1 MPRFYLTAVAAA
13 VMAAT
18 VNAAEFPAIP
28 TDQTDYNEIIYRD
41 DANDPT
47 SYEQSSWNGIGLVA
61 SGEPMS
67 SGSKAPAF
75 LSTAKGDIV
84 TNNGSIWVLADRI
97 PDNKLGQYASGILA
111 SGGKKG
117 VNAEGAVIYVHSDN
131 NGKEDNYEAAKGMAA
146 DASSGTK
153 TSITN
158 SGTIYV
164 EGGTG
169 MLATSNPKQASALSS
184 EKGSVITNE
193 GTIHVINSGF
203 GMSLG
208 GNDASGVEMTNKGT
222 IIASGKNAYGITASD
237 AKDGTVTNEGTIIA
251 TDGAIAISSGRWNKD
266 VEFSL
271 TLKGNS
277 HVEGVIELGKASHL
291 IVQDLARAET
301 IVLSSGTPEK
311 VNALDGAPCN
321 GCNVGSIHVNNSNL
335 TIRSSDESQTLK
347 IGLITTNNNSST
359 TFEFDSVGSKKKPL
373 LDVDTVDEGA
383 TVKFNYTG
391 TVTDKL
397 ASGSVKAEE
406 LFDGISLGKDDATPK
421 RITTSDGLWGGAS
434 VHEKKGDE
442 ITSTY
447 SGPSS
452 LIISTTDLALM
463 NGLVWRSQ
471 LTNLSDRM
479 GTLRTMPQA
488 AGAWARY
495 NNGRL
500 DGRGLEYDY
509 STIEVGFDAPVSSNF
524 LVGVS
529 FDYTIG
535 DTDLNA
541 GSADNDVYTLGLYG
555 TYYGDNG
562 GFVDLMAKIGRID
575 NEYNVANSAGSEKG
589 DYMMTGAIVGVEAG
603 HRFDLA
609 HNMFVEPQVQLSY
622 SWLRA
627 TDYATNIRSVDF
639 ETIESLVARVGVMGG
654 MKFAENRGAA
664 YLKASYNHD
673 FLGNVDAAMYA
684 VGDSINSAKI
694 SDELDDNWAEVSL
707 GVSYSVTDTLNT
719 FLDVGTGFGG
729 DIDQKWRINFG
740 ARYAF

>member
-18 VNAAEFPAIP
+18 VNAAEFPAFPVIEGE
-28 TDQTDYNEIIYRD
+28 NIVYRSD
-41 DANDPT
+41 VSNGPV
-47 SYEQSSWNGIGLVA
+47 SSGKESWEGNGMVA
-61 SGEPMS
+61 SGKTIT
-67 SGSKAPAF
+67 GGNAPAF
-75 LSTAKGDIV
+75 LSTRDHDKV
-84 TNNGSIWVLADRI
+84 TNNGNIWVLGDRI
-97 PDNKLGQYASGILA
+97 EETDLGQYAAGIVA
-111 SGGKKG
+111 SGGKTG
-117 VNAEGAVIYVHSDN
+117 INAKDGIIYVHSNN
-131 NGKEDNYEAAKGMAA
+131 NGIETNYEAAKGMAA
-146 DASSGTK
+146 DASTGTK

-208 GNDASGVEMTNKGT
+208 GNNASGVEMTNKGT

-237 AKDGTVTNEGTIIA
+237 ATDGKVTNEGTIIA
-251 TDGAIAISSGRWNKD
+251 TDDAIAISSGRWNKD
-266 VEFSL
+266 VDFSL
-271 TLKGNS
+271 ILKGNS
-277 HVEGVIELGKASHL
+277 HVEGVIELGKGSEL
-291 IVQDLARAET
+291 TVENLARAET

-311 VNALDGAPCN
+311 VKALDDAPCE
-321 GCNVGSIHVNNSNL
+321 GCNVGSVTVKNSNL

-347 IGLITTNNNSST
+347 IGLITTEGDSST
-359 TFEFDSVGSKKKPL
+359 TFEFGSVGSKEKLL
-373 LDVDTVDEGA
+373 LDVDKVGDKA
-383 TVKFNYTG
+383 AVKFNYTG
-391 TVTDKL
+391 TVSDKL

-406 LFDGISLGKDDATPK
+406 LFNGISLDNNATPE

-434 VHEKKGDE
+434 FHEKKGDE

-447 SGPSS
+447 FGPSS
-452 LIISTTDLALM
+452 LITSTTDLALM

-609 HNMFVEPQVQLSY
+609 YNMFVEPQVQLSY

-673 FLGNVDAAMYA
+673 FLGNVDATMHA
-684 VGDSINSAKI
+684 VNGSNNSAKI

>member
-18 VNAAEFPAIP
+18 VNAAEFPAFPVIEGK
-28 TDQTDYNEIIYRD
+28 DIVYRSD
-41 DANDPT
+41 VSNGPV
-47 SYEQSSWNGIGLVA
+47 SSGKESWEGNGMVA
-61 SGEPMS
+61 SGKTIT
-67 SGSKAPAF
+67 GGNAPAF
-75 LSTAKGDIV
+75 LSTRDYDKV
-84 TNNGSIWVLADRI
+84 TNNGNIWVLADRI
-97 PDNKLGQYASGILA
+97 EDTDLDQYAAGIVA
-111 SGGKKG
+111 SGGKTG
-117 VNAEGAVIYVHSDN
+117 INAKDGIIYVHSNN
-131 NGKEDNYEAAKGMAA
+131 NGIETNYEAAKGMAA

-169 MLATSNPKQASALSS
+169 MLATSNPKTASAPSS

-208 GNDASGVEMTNKGT
+208 GNNASGVEMTNKGT

-237 AKDGTVTNEGTIIA
+237 ATDGTVTNEGTIIA
-251 TDGAIAISSGRWNKD
+251 TDGAIAISSGRWDKD
-266 VEFSL
+266 VKFSL

-277 HVEGVIELGKASHL
+277 HVEGVIELGKASKL
-291 IVQDLARAET
+291 TVENLARAET
-301 IVLSSGTPEK
+301 IVLSSDTPEK
-311 VNALDGAPCN
+311 VNALNDATCE
-321 GCNVGSIHVNNSNL
+321 GCNVGSVIVKNSNL

-347 IGLITTNNNSST
+347 IGLITTEGVSST
-359 TFEFDSVGSKKKPL
+359 TFEFDSVGSKEKPL
-373 LDVDTVDEGA
+373 LDVDTVGEKA
-383 TVKFNYTG
+383 AVKFNYTG
-391 TVTDKL
+391 TVSDKL
-397 ASGSVKAEE
+397 ASGSVKAEA
-406 LFDGISLGKDDATPK
+406 LFDGISLGDNATPE

-452 LIISTTDLALM
+452 LITSTTDLALM

-541 GSADNDVYTLGLYG
+541 GSADNDVYTVGLYG

-575 NEYNVANSAGSEKG
+575 NEYTVSNTAGLEKG
-589 DYMMTGAIVGVEAG
+589 DYMMTGAIVGIEAG

-684 VGDSINSAKI
+684 VNGSGNSAKI
-694 SDELDDNWAEVSL
+694 SDELDDNWVEVSL

>member
-97 PDNKLGQYASGILA
+97 PGNKLGQYASGILA

-131 NGKEDNYEAAKGMAA
+131 NGKEDNYEAAKGMVA
-146 DASSGTK
+146 DASTGDATTIVNK
-153 TSITN
+153 
-158 SGTIYV
+158 GTIYV

-169 MLATSNPKQASALSS
+169 MLATSNAKDRKS
-184 EKGSVITNE
+184 EITNE

-208 GNDASGVEMTNKGT
+208 GKDASGVEMTNKGT

-251 TDGAIAISSGRWNKD
+251 TDGAIAISSGRWDKD

-301 IVLSSGTPEK
+301 IVLSSGTSEK
-311 VNALDGAPCN
+311 VNALDGAQCE
-321 GCNVGSIHVNNSNL
+321 GCNVGSVHVNNSNL

-347 IGLITTNNNSST
+347 IGLIETQNNGST
-359 TFEFDSVGSKKKPL
+359 TFEFDSVGSKEKPL
-373 LDVDTVDEGA
+373 LDVDKGGKDA
-383 TVKFNYTG
+383 AVKFNYTG

-406 LFDGISLGKDDATPK
+406 LFNGISLDNNATPE
-421 RITTSDGLWGGAS
+421 RITTSDGLWASAS
-434 VHEKKGDE
+434 VHEKKDDE

-452 LIISTTDLALM
+452 LITSTTDLALM

-509 STIEVGFDAPVSSNF
+509 NTIEVGFDAPVSNNF

-541 GSADNDVYTLGLYG
+541 GSADNDIYTLGLYG

-673 FLGNVDAAMYA
+673 FLGNVDATMHA
-684 VGDSINSAKI
+684 VNGSNNSAKI

>member
-13 VMAAT
+13 VLAAT
-18 VNAAEFPAIP
+18 VNAAEFPAFPVIEGK
-28 TDQTDYNEIIYRD
+28 DIVYRSD
-41 DANDPT
+41 VSNGPV
-47 SYEQSSWNGIGLVA
+47 SSGKESWEGNGMVA
-61 SGEPMS
+61 SGKTIT
-67 SGSKAPAF
+67 GGNAPAF
-75 LSTAKGDIV
+75 LSTRDHDKV
-84 TNNGSIWVLADRI
+84 TNNGNIWVLADRI
-97 PDNKLGQYASGILA
+97 EDTDLGQYAAGIVA
-111 SGGKKG
+111 SGGKTG
-117 VNAEGAVIYVHSDN
+117 INAKDGIIYVHSNN
-131 NGKEDNYEAAKGMAA
+131 NGIETNYEAAKGMAA

-208 GNDASGVEMTNKGT
+208 GNNASGVEMTNKGT

-237 AKDGTVTNEGTIIA
+237 ATDGTVTNEGTIIA

-266 VEFSL
+266 VDFRL
-271 TLKGNS
+271 ILKGNS
-277 HVEGVIELGKASHL
+277 HVEGVIELGKGSEL
-291 IVQDLARAET
+291 TVENLARAET

-311 VNALDGAPCN
+311 VNALDDAPCE
-321 GCNVGSIHVNNSNL
+321 GCNVGSVTVKNSNL

-406 LFDGISLGKDDATPK
+406 LFDGISLGKDDATPE

-434 VHEKKGDE
+434 VHEKKGNE

-452 LIISTTDLALM
+452 LITSTTDLALM

-609 HNMFVEPQVQLSY
+609 HNMFVEPQIQLSY

-673 FLGNVDAAMYA
+673 FLGNVDATMHA
-684 VGDSINSAKI
+684 VNGSNNSAKI

>member
-131 NGKEDNYEAAKGMAA
+131 NGEETNYEAAKGMVA
-146 DASSGTK
+146 DASTGDATTIINK
-153 TSITN
+153 
-158 SGTIYV
+158 GTIYV

-169 MLATSNPKQASALSS
+169 MLATSNAKDRKS
-184 EKGSVITNE
+184 EITNE

-208 GNDASGVEMTNKGT
+208 GNNASGVEMTNKGT

-237 AKDGTVTNEGTIIA
+237 ATDGKVTNEGTIIA

-266 VEFSL
+266 VDFSL
-271 TLKGNS
+271 ILKGNS
-277 HVEGVIELGKASHL
+277 HVEGVIELGKGSEL
-291 IVQDLARAET
+291 TVENLARAET

-311 VNALDGAPCN
+311 VNALDGDPCED
-321 GCNVGSIHVNNSNL
+321 CNVGSVHVNNSNL

-347 IGLITTNNNSST
+347 IGLIETVGNGSL
-359 TFEFDSVGSKKKPL
+359 TFEFDSVGSKEKPL
-373 LDVDTVDEGA
+373 LDVDTGGQDDA
-383 TVKFNYTG
+383 VKFNYTG
-391 TVTDKL
+391 TVSDKL

-406 LFDGISLGKDDATPK
+406 LFNGISLDNNTTPE

-452 LIISTTDLALM
+452 LITSTTDLALM

-509 STIEVGFDAPVSSNF
+509 STIEVGFDAPVSNNF

-562 GFVDLMAKIGRID
+562 GFVDLMAKIGRIN

-673 FLGNVDAAMYA
+673 FLGNVDATMHA
-684 VGDSINSAKI
+684 VNGSNNSAKI

>member
-18 VNAAEFPAIP
+18 VNAAEFPAFPVIEGK
-28 TDQTDYNEIIYRD
+28 DIVYRSD
-41 DANDPT
+41 VSNGPV
-47 SYEQSSWNGIGLVA
+47 SSGKESWEGNGMVA
-61 SGEPMS
+61 SGKTIT
-67 SGSKAPAF
+67 GGNAPAF
-75 LSTAKGDIV
+75 LSTRDYDKV
-84 TNNGSIWVLADRI
+84 TNNGNIWVLADRI
-97 PDNKLGQYASGILA
+97 EDTDLGQYAAGIVA
-111 SGGKKG
+111 SGGKTG
-117 VNAEGAVIYVHSDN
+117 INAKDGIIYVHSNN
-131 NGKEDNYEAAKGMAA
+131 NGIETNYEAAKGMAA
-146 DASSGTK
+146 DASTGTK

-169 MLATSNPKQASALSS
+169 MLATSNPKTASAPSS
-184 EKGSVITNE
+184 EKVSVITNE

-208 GNDASGVEMTNKGT
+208 GNNASGVEMTNKGT

-237 AKDGTVTNEGTIIA
+237 ATDGTVTNEGTIIA

-266 VEFSL
+266 IDFSL
-271 TLKGNS
+271 ILKGNS
-277 HVEGVIELGKASHL
+277 HVEGVIELGKGSEL
-291 IVQDLARAET
+291 TVEDLARAET

-311 VNALDGAPCN
+311 VNALNDATCE
-321 GCNVGSIHVNNSNL
+321 GCNVGSVTVDNSNL

-347 IGLITTNNNSST
+347 IGLIETQNNGST
-359 TFEFDSVGSKKKPL
+359 TFEFDSVGSKDKLL
-373 LDVDTVDEGA
+373 LDVDKVGEDA
-383 TVKFNYTG
+383 AVKFNYTG

-397 ASGSVKAEE
+397 ANGSVKAEE
-406 LFDGISLGKDDATPK
+406 LFNGISLGDNGETPK
-421 RITTSDGLWGGAS
+421 LITTSDGLWASAS

-452 LIISTTDLALM
+452 LITSTTDLALM

-541 GSADNDVYTLGLYG
+541 GSADNDVYTVGLYG

-575 NEYNVANSAGSEKG
+575 NEYTVSNTAGLEKG
-589 DYMMTGAIVGVEAG
+589 DYMMTGAIVGIEAG

-684 VGDSINSAKI
+684 VNGSGNSAKI

-707 GVSYSVTDTLNT
+707 GVSYSVTETLNT

>member
-18 VNAAEFPAIP
+18 VNAAEFPAFPVIEGK
-28 TDQTDYNEIIYRD
+28 DIVYRSD
-41 DANDPT
+41 VSNGPV
-47 SYEQSSWNGIGLVA
+47 SSGKESWEGNGMVA
-61 SGEPMS
+61 SGKTIT
-67 SGSKAPAF
+67 GGNAPAF
-75 LSTAKGDIV
+75 LSTRDYDKV
-84 TNNGSIWVLADRI
+84 TNNGNIWVLADRI
-97 PDNKLGQYASGILA
+97 EDTDLGQYAAGIVA
-111 SGGKKG
+111 SGGKTG
-117 VNAEGAVIYVHSDN
+117 INAKNGIIYVHSNN
-131 NGKEDNYEAAKGMAA
+131 NGIETNYEAAKGMAA
-146 DASSGTK
+146 DASTGTK

-169 MLATSNPKQASALSS
+169 MLATSNPKTASAPSS

-208 GNDASGVEMTNKGT
+208 GNNASGVEMTNEGT
-222 IIASGKNAYGITASD
+222 IIASGENAYGITASD
-237 AKDGTVTNEGTIIA
+237 ATNGTVTNEGTIIA

-266 VEFSL
+266 VDFRL
-271 TLKGNS
+271 ILKGNS

-301 IVLSSGTPEK
+301 IVLSSVTPEK
-311 VNALDGAPCN
+311 ANALNDATCE
-321 GCNVGSIHVNNSNL
+321 GCNVGRVTVKNSNL

-347 IGLITTNNNSST
+347 IGLIETKENGST
-359 TFEFDSVGSKKKPL
+359 TFEFDSVGSKEKPL
-373 LDVDTVDEGA
+373 LDVDTVGEKA
-383 TVKFNYTG
+383 AVKFNYTG
-391 TVTDKL
+391 TVSDKL
-397 ASGSVKAEE
+397 ASGSVKAEA
-406 LFDGISLGKDDATPK
+406 LFDGISLGDNGETPK
-421 RITTSDGLWGGAS
+421 LITTSDGLWASAS

-452 LIISTTDLALM
+452 LITSTTDLALM

-541 GSADNDVYTLGLYG
+541 GSADNDVYTVGLYG
-555 TYYGDNG
+555 TYYGYNG

-575 NEYNVANSAGSEKG
+575 NEYTVSNTAGLEKG
-589 DYMMTGAIVGVEAG
+589 DYMMTGAIVGIEAG

-639 ETIESLVARVGVMGG
+639 ETIESLIARVGVMGG

-684 VGDSINSAKI
+684 VNGSGNSAKI
-694 SDELDDNWAEVSL
+694 SDELDDNWVEVSL

>member
-47 SYEQSSWNGIGLVA
+47 SYEQSFWNGIGLVA

-75 LSTAKGDIV
+75 LSTTKGDIV

-97 PDNKLGQYASGILA
+97 PGNKLGQYASGILA

-131 NGKEDNYEAAKGMAA
+131 NDEEDNYEAAKGMVA
-146 DASSGTK
+146 DASTGDATTIVNK
-153 TSITN
+153 
-158 SGTIYV
+158 GTIYV
-164 EGGTG
+164 KGGTG
-169 MLATSNPKQASALSS
+169 MLATSNAKDRKS
-184 EKGSVITNE
+184 EITNE

-237 AKDGTVTNEGTIIA
+237 ATDGTVTNEGTIIA
-251 TDGAIAISSGRWNKD
+251 TDGAIAISSGRWDKD

-321 GCNVGSIHVNNSNL
+321 DCNVGSIHVNNSNL

-347 IGLITTNNNSST
+347 IGLITTEGDSST
-359 TFEFDSVGSKKKPL
+359 TFEFDSVGSKEKPL
-373 LDVDTVDEGA
+373 LDVDKGGQDDA
-383 TVKFNYTG
+383 VKFNYTG

-406 LFDGISLGKDDATPK
+406 LFNGISLDNNATPE
-421 RITTSDGLWGGAS
+421 RITTSDGLWASAS

-452 LIISTTDLALM
+452 LITSTTDLALM

-509 STIEVGFDAPVSSNF
+509 STIEVGFDAPVSNNF

-673 FLGNVDAAMYA
+673 FLGNVDATMHA
-684 VGDSINSAKI
+684 VNGSNNSAKI

>member
-18 VNAAEFPAIP
+18 VNAAEFPAFPVIEGK
-28 TDQTDYNEIIYRD
+28 DIVYRSD
-41 DANDPT
+41 VSNGPV
-47 SYEQSSWNGIGLVA
+47 SSGKESWEGNGMVA
-61 SGEPMS
+61 SGKTIT
-67 SGSKAPAF
+67 GGNAPAF
-75 LSTAKGDIV
+75 LSTRDYDKV
-84 TNNGSIWVLADRI
+84 TNNGNIWVLADRI
-97 PDNKLGQYASGILA
+97 EDTDLGQYAAGIVA
-111 SGGKKG
+111 SGGKTG
-117 VNAEGAVIYVHSDN
+117 INAKDGIIYVHSNN
-131 NGKEDNYEAAKGMAA
+131 NGIETNYEAAKGMAA

-169 MLATSNPKQASALSS
+169 MLATSNPKQASAPSS
-184 EKGSVITNE
+184 EKGSVLTNE

-208 GNDASGVEMTNKGT
+208 GNNASGVKMTNKGT

-237 AKDGTVTNEGTIIA
+237 ATDGTVTNEGTIIA

-266 VEFSL
+266 IDFSL
-271 TLKGNS
+271 ILKGNS
-277 HVEGVIELGKASHL
+277 HVEGVIELGKGSEL
-291 IVQDLARAET
+291 TVEDLARAET

-311 VNALDGAPCN
+311 VNALDDATCE
-321 GCNVGSIHVNNSNL
+321 GCNVGSVTVNNSNL

-347 IGLITTNNNSST
+347 IGLIETKENGST
-359 TFEFDSVGSKKKPL
+359 TFEFDSVGSKEKPL
-373 LDVDTVDEGA
+373 LDVDTVGSKA
-383 TVKFNYTG
+383 VVKFNYTG
-391 TVTDKL
+391 TVSDKL
-397 ASGSVKAEE
+397 ASGSVKAEA
-406 LFDGISLGKDDATPK
+406 LFDGISLGDNATPE
-421 RITTSDGLWGGAS
+421 RITTSDGLWASAS

-452 LIISTTDLALM
+452 LITSTTDLALM

-541 GSADNDVYTLGLYG
+541 GSADNDVYTVGLYG

-575 NEYNVANSAGSEKG
+575 NEYTVSNTAGLEKG
-589 DYMMTGAIVGVEAG
+589 DYMMTGAIVGIEAG

-627 TDYATNIRSVDF
+627 TDYSTNIRSVDF

-684 VGDSINSAKI
+684 VNGSGNSAKI

-707 GVSYSVTDTLNT
+707 GVSYSVTETLNT

>member
-18 VNAAEFPAIP
+18 VNAAEFPAFPVIEGK
-28 TDQTDYNEIIYRD
+28 DIVYRSD
-41 DANDPT
+41 VSNGPV
-47 SYEQSSWNGIGLVA
+47 SSGKESWEGNGMVA
-61 SGEPMS
+61 SGKTIT
-67 SGSKAPAF
+67 GGNAPAF
-75 LSTAKGDIV
+75 LSTRDHDKV
-84 TNNGSIWVLADRI
+84 TNNGNIWVLADRI
-97 PDNKLGQYASGILA
+97 EETDLGQYAAGIVA
-111 SGGKKG
+111 SGGKTG
-117 VNAEGAVIYVHSDN
+117 INAKDGIIYVHSN
-131 NGKEDNYEAAKGMAA
+131 NNDIETNYEAAKGMAA
-146 DASSGTK
+146 DASTGTK

-169 MLATSNPKQASALSS
+169 MLATSNPKPASALSS

-277 HVEGVIELGKASHL
+277 HVEGVIELGKGSEL
-291 IVQDLARAET
+291 TVEDLARAET

-311 VNALDGAPCN
+311 VNALNDATCE
-321 GCNVGSIHVNNSNL
+321 GCNVGSVTVKNSNL

-347 IGLITTNNNSST
+347 IGLIETKENGST
-359 TFEFDSVGSKKKPL
+359 TFEFDSVGSKEKPL
-373 LDVDTVDEGA
+373 LDVDTVGEKA
-383 TVKFNYTG
+383 VVKFNYTG

-397 ASGSVKAEE
+397 ANGSVKAEE
-406 LFDGISLGKDDATPK
+406 LFDGISLGDNATPE
-421 RITTSDGLWGGAS
+421 RITTSDGLWGGTS

-452 LIISTTDLALM
+452 LITSTTDLALM

-541 GSADNDVYTLGLYG
+541 GSADNDVYTVGLYG

-575 NEYNVANSAGSEKG
+575 NEYTVSNTAGLEKG
-589 DYMMTGAIVGVEAG
+589 DYMMTGAIVGIEAG

-673 FLGNVDAAMYA
+673 FLGNVDATMHA
-684 VGDSINSAKI
+684 VNGSNNSAKI

>member
-61 SGEPMS
+61 SGKPMS

-75 LSTAKGDIV
+75 LSTTKGDIV

-97 PDNKLGQYASGILA
+97 PGNKLGQYASGILA

-131 NGKEDNYEAAKGMAA
+131 NDEEDNYEAAKGMVA
-146 DASSGTK
+146 DASTGDATTIVNK
-153 TSITN
+153 
-158 SGTIYV
+158 GTIYV
-164 EGGTG
+164 KGGTG
-169 MLATSNPKQASALSS
+169 MLATSNAKDRKS
-184 EKGSVITNE
+184 EITNE

-208 GNDASGVEMTNKGT
+208 GKDASGVEMTNKGT

-237 AKDGTVTNEGTIIA
+237 ATDGKVTNEGTIIA

-321 GCNVGSIHVNNSNL
+321 DCNVGSVHVNNSNL

-347 IGLITTNNNSST
+347 IGLIETQNNGST
-359 TFEFDSVGSKKKPL
+359 TFEFDSVGSKEKPL
-373 LDVDTVDEGA
+373 LDVDTVGEGA

-406 LFDGISLGKDDATPK
+406 LFDGISLGKDDATPE

-452 LIISTTDLALM
+452 LITSTTDLALM

-673 FLGNVDAAMYA
+673 FLGNVDATMHA
-684 VGDSINSAKI
+684 VNGSNNSAKI

>member
-18 VNAAEFPAIP
+18 VNAAEFPAFPVIEGK
-28 TDQTDYNEIIYRD
+28 DIVYRSD
-41 DANDPT
+41 VSNGPV
-47 SYEQSSWNGIGLVA
+47 SSGKESWEGNGMVA
-61 SGEPMS
+61 SGKTIT
-67 SGSKAPAF
+67 GGNAPAF
-75 LSTAKGDIV
+75 LSTRDYDKV
-84 TNNGSIWVLADRI
+84 TNNGNIWVLADRI
-97 PDNKLGQYASGILA
+97 EDTDLGQYAAGIVA
-111 SGGKKG
+111 SGGKTG
-117 VNAEGAVIYVHSDN
+117 INAKDGIIYVHSNN
-131 NGKEDNYEAAKGMAA
+131 NGIETNYEAAKGMAA

-208 GNDASGVEMTNKGT
+208 GNNASGVEMTNKGT

-237 AKDGTVTNEGTIIA
+237 ATDGTVTNEGTIIA
-251 TDGAIAISSGRWNKD
+251 TDGAIAISSGRWDKD

-271 TLKGNS
+271 TLTGNS
-277 HVEGVIELGKASHL
+277 HVEGVIELGKASKL
-291 IVQDLARAET
+291 TVEDLARAET

-311 VNALDGAPCN
+311 VNALNDATCE
-321 GCNVGSIHVNNSNL
+321 GCNVGSVTVDNSNL

-347 IGLITTNNNSST
+347 IGLIETQNNGST
-359 TFEFDSVGSKKKPL
+359 TFEFDSVGSKDKLL
-373 LDVDTVDEGA
+373 LDVDTVGEKA
-383 TVKFNYTG
+383 VVKFNYTG

-397 ASGSVKAEE
+397 ANGSVKAEE
-406 LFDGISLGKDDATPK
+406 LFNGISLGDNGETPK
-421 RITTSDGLWGGAS
+421 LITTSDGLWASAS
-434 VHEKKGDE
+434 VHEKKGNE

-452 LIISTTDLALM
+452 LITSTTDLALM

-541 GSADNDVYTLGLYG
+541 GSADNDVYTVGLYG

-575 NEYNVANSAGSEKG
+575 NEYTVSNTAGLEKG
-589 DYMMTGAIVGVEAG
+589 DYMMTGTIVGIEAG

-684 VGDSINSAKI
+684 VNGSGNSAKI
-694 SDELDDNWAEVSL
+694 SDELNDNWVEVSL

>member
-18 VNAAEFPAIP
+18 VNAAEFPAFPVIEGK
-28 TDQTDYNEIIYRD
+28 DIVYRSD
-41 DANDPT
+41 VSNGPV
-47 SYEQSSWNGIGLVA
+47 SSGKESWEGNGMVA
-61 SGEPMS
+61 SGKTIT
-67 SGSKAPAF
+67 GGNAPAF
-75 LSTAKGDIV
+75 LSTRDYDKV
-84 TNNGSIWVLADRI
+84 TNNGNIWVLADRI
-97 PDNKLGQYASGILA
+97 EDTDLGQYAAGIVA
-111 SGGKKG
+111 SGGKTG
-117 VNAEGAVIYVHSDN
+117 INAKDGIIYVHSNN
-131 NGKEDNYEAAKGMAA
+131 NGIETNYEAAKGMAA
-146 DASSGTK
+146 NASSGTK

-169 MLATSNPKQASALSS
+169 MLATSNPKTASAPSS

-193 GTIHVINSGF
+193 GTIHVVNSGF

-251 TDGAIAISSGRWNKD
+251 TDGAIAISSGRWDKD

-301 IVLSSGTPEK
+301 IVLSSGTSEK
-311 VNALDGAPCN
+311 VNALDGAQCE
-321 GCNVGSIHVNNSNL
+321 GCNVGSVHVNNSNL

-347 IGLITTNNNSST
+347 IGLITTEGDSTT
-359 TFEFDSVGSKKKPL
+359 TFEFDSVGSKEKLL
-373 LDVDTVDEGA
+373 LDVDKVGDKA
-383 TVKFNYTG
+383 AVKFNYTG

-406 LFDGISLGKDDATPK
+406 LFNGISLDNNATPE

-452 LIISTTDLALM
+452 LITSTTNLALM

-509 STIEVGFDAPVSSNF
+509 NTIEVGFDAPVSSNF

-575 NEYNVANSAGSEKG
+575 NEYNVANSAGAEKG

-673 FLGNVDAAMYA
+673 FLGSVDAAMHA
-684 VGDSINSAKI
+684 VNGSNNSAKI

>member
-131 NGKEDNYEAAKGMAA
+131 NGEETNYEAAKGMVA
-146 DASSGTK
+146 DASTGDATTIINK
-153 TSITN
+153 
-158 SGTIYV
+158 GTIYV

-169 MLATSNPKQASALSS
+169 MLATSNAKDRKS
-184 EKGSVITNE
+184 EITNE

-208 GNDASGVEMTNKGT
+208 GKDASGVEMTNKGT

-266 VEFSL
+266 VDFSL
-271 TLKGNS
+271 ILKGNS
-277 HVEGVIELGKASHL
+277 HVEGVIELGKGSEL
-291 IVQDLARAET
+291 TVENLARAET

-311 VNALDGAPCN
+311 VNALDGAPCE
-321 GCNVGSIHVNNSNL
+321 GCNVGSVTVKNSNL

-347 IGLITTNNNSST
+347 IGLITTEGDSST
-359 TFEFDSVGSKKKPL
+359 TFEFDSVGSKEKLL
-373 LDVDTVDEGA
+373 LDVDKVGDKA
-383 TVKFNYTG
+383 AVKFNYTG
-391 TVTDKL
+391 TVSDKL

-406 LFDGISLGKDDATPK
+406 LFNGISLDNNATPE

-434 VHEKKGDE
+434 VHEKKDDE

-452 LIISTTDLALM
+452 LITSTTDLALM

-684 VGDSINSAKI
+684 VGDKINSAKI

>member
-131 NGKEDNYEAAKGMAA
+131 NGEETNYEAAKGMVA
-146 DASSGTK
+146 DASTGDATTIINK
-153 TSITN
+153 
-158 SGTIYV
+158 GTIYV

-169 MLATSNPKQASALSS
+169 MLATSNAKDRKS
-184 EKGSVITNE
+184 EITNE
-193 GTIHVINSGF
+193 GTIHVVNSGF

-208 GNDASGVEMTNKGT
+208 GKDASGVEMTNNGT

-251 TDGAIAISSGRWNKD
+251 TDGAIAISSGRWDKD

-301 IVLSSGTPEK
+301 IVLSSGTSEK
-311 VNALDGAPCN
+311 VNALDGAQCE
-321 GCNVGSIHVNNSNL
+321 GCNVGSVHVNNSNL

-347 IGLITTNNNSST
+347 IGLIETQNNGST
-359 TFEFDSVGSKKKPL
+359 TFEFDSVGSKEKPL
-373 LDVDTVDEGA
+373 LDVDKGGKDA
-383 TVKFNYTG
+383 AVKFNYTG

-397 ASGSVKAEE
+397 ASGSVKAEA
-406 LFDGISLGKDDATPK
+406 LFDGISLGDNATPE

-452 LIISTTDLALM
+452 LITSTTDLALM

-673 FLGNVDAAMYA
+673 FLGNVDATMHA
-684 VGDSINSAKI
+684 VNGSNNSAKI

>member
-18 VNAAEFPAIP
+18 VNAAEFPAFPVIEGK
-28 TDQTDYNEIIYRD
+28 DIVYRSD
-41 DANDPT
+41 VSNGPV
-47 SYEQSSWNGIGLVA
+47 SSGKESWEGNGMVA
-61 SGEPMS
+61 SGKTIT
-67 SGSKAPAF
+67 GGNAPAF
-75 LSTAKGDIV
+75 LSTRDHDKV
-84 TNNGSIWVLADRI
+84 TNNGNIWVLADRI
-97 PDNKLGQYASGILA
+97 EDTDLGQYAAGIVA
-111 SGGKKG
+111 SGGKTG
-117 VNAEGAVIYVHSDN
+117 INAKDGIIYVHSN
-131 NGKEDNYEAAKGMAA
+131 NYGIETNYEAAKGMAA
-146 DASSGTK
+146 DASTGTK

-158 SGTIYV
+158 SGMIYV

-169 MLATSNPKQASALSS
+169 MLATSNPKQASAPSS
-184 EKGSVITNE
+184 EKGSVLTNE

-208 GNDASGVEMTNKGT
+208 GNNASGVKMTNKGT

-237 AKDGTVTNEGTIIA
+237 ATDGTVTNEGTIIA
-251 TDGAIAISSGRWNKD
+251 TDGAIAISSGRWDKD

-271 TLKGNS
+271 TLTGNS
-277 HVEGVIELGKASHL
+277 HVEGVIELGKESNL
-291 IVQDLARAET
+291 TVENLARAET
-301 IVLSSGTPEK
+301 IVLSSVTPEK
-311 VNALDGAPCN
+311 ANALNDATCE
-321 GCNVGSIHVNNSNL
+321 GCNVGSVTVKNSNL

-347 IGLITTNNNSST
+347 IALIDTTDNGSM
-359 TFEFDSVGSKKKPL
+359 TFEFDSVGSKDKLL
-373 LDVDTVDEGA
+373 LDVDTVGEKA
-383 TVKFNYTG
+383 VVKFNYTG

-397 ASGSVKAEE
+397 ANGSVKAEE
-406 LFDGISLGKDDATPK
+406 LFNGISLGDNGETPK
-421 RITTSDGLWGGAS
+421 LITTSDGLWASAS

-452 LIISTTDLALM
+452 LITSTTDLALM

-541 GSADNDVYTLGLYG
+541 GSADNDVYTVGLYG

-575 NEYNVANSAGSEKG
+575 NEYTVSNTAGLEKG

-609 HNMFVEPQVQLSY
+609 HNLFVEPQVQLSY

-684 VGDSINSAKI
+684 VNGSGNSAKI
-694 SDELDDNWAEVSL
+694 SDELDDNWVEVSL

>member
-18 VNAAEFPAIP
+18 VNAAEFPAFPVIEGK
-28 TDQTDYNEIIYRD
+28 DIVYRSD
-41 DANDPT
+41 VSNGPV
-47 SYEQSSWNGIGLVA
+47 SSGKESWEGNGMVA
-61 SGEPMS
+61 SGKTIT
-67 SGSKAPAF
+67 GGNAPAF
-75 LSTAKGDIV
+75 LSTRDYDKV
-84 TNNGSIWVLADRI
+84 TNNGNIWVLADRI
-97 PDNKLGQYASGILA
+97 EDTDLGQYAAGIVA
-111 SGGKKG
+111 SGGKTG
-117 VNAEGAVIYVHSDN
+117 INAKDGIIYVHSNN
-131 NGKEDNYEAAKGMAA
+131 NGIETNYEAAKGMAA

-169 MLATSNPKQASALSS
+169 MLATSNAKDRKS
-184 EKGSVITNE
+184 EITNE

-208 GNDASGVEMTNKGT
+208 GNNASGVEMTNKGT

-237 AKDGTVTNEGTIIA
+237 ATDGTVTNEGTIVA

-266 VEFSL
+266 IDFSL
-271 TLKGNS
+271 ILRGNS
-277 HVEGVIELGKASHL
+277 HVEGVIELGKGSEL
-291 IVQDLARAET
+291 TVEDLARAET
-301 IVLSSGTPEK
+301 IVLSSVTPGK
-311 VNALDGAPCN
+311 ANALNDATCD
-321 GCNVGSIHVNNSNL
+321 GCNVGSVHVNNSNL

-347 IGLITTNNNSST
+347 IGLIATQNNGST
-359 TFEFDSVGSKKKPL
+359 TFEFDSVGSKDKLL
-373 LDVDTVDEGA
+373 LDVDKVGEDA
-383 TVKFNYTG
+383 AVKFNYTG

-397 ASGSVKAEE
+397 ANGSVKAEE
-406 LFDGISLGKDDATPK
+406 LFNGISLGDNGETPK
-421 RITTSDGLWGGAS
+421 LITTSDGLWASAS
-434 VHEKKGDE
+434 VHEKNSDTGD
-442 ITSTY
+442 ISSTY

-452 LIISTTDLALM
+452 LITSTTDLALM

-509 STIEVGFDAPVSSNF
+509 STIEVGFDAPVSNNF

-541 GSADNDVYTLGLYG
+541 GSADNDVYTVGLYG

-575 NEYNVANSAGSEKG
+575 NEYTVSNTAGLEKG
-589 DYMMTGAIVGVEAG
+589 DYMMTGAIVGIEAG

-684 VGDSINSAKI
+684 VNGSGNSAKI

>member
-18 VNAAEFPAIP
+18 VNAAEFPAFPVIEGK
-28 TDQTDYNEIIYRD
+28 DIVYRSD
-41 DANDPT
+41 VSNGPV
-47 SYEQSSWNGIGLVA
+47 SSGKESWEGNGMVA
-61 SGEPMS
+61 SGKTIT
-67 SGSKAPAF
+67 GGNAPAF
-75 LSTAKGDIV
+75 LSTRDHDKV
-84 TNNGSIWVLADRI
+84 TNNGNIWVLADRI
-97 PDNKLGQYASGILA
+97 EDTDLGQYAAGIVA
-111 SGGKKG
+111 SGGKTG
-117 VNAEGAVIYVHSDN
+117 INAKDGIIYVHSNN
-131 NGKEDNYEAAKGMAA
+131 NGIETNYEAAKGMAA

-193 GTIHVINSGF
+193 GTIYVINSGF

-266 VEFSL
+266 VDFRL
-271 TLKGNS
+271 ILKGNS
-277 HVEGVIELGKASHL
+277 HVEGVIELGKGSEL
-291 IVQDLARAET
+291 TVENLARAET

-311 VNALDGAPCN
+311 VNALDGDPCE
-321 GCNVGSIHVNNSNL
+321 GCNVGSVTVKNSNL

-347 IGLITTNNNSST
+347 IGLIETVENGSM
-359 TFEFDSVGSKKKPL
+359 TFEFDSVGSKEKPL
-373 LDVDTVDEGA
+373 LDVDTGGQDDA
-383 TVKFNYTG
+383 VKFNYTG
-391 TVTDKL
+391 TVSDKL

-406 LFDGISLGKDDATPK
+406 LFDGISLGKDDATPE

-452 LIISTTDLALM
+452 LITSTTDLALM

-673 FLGNVDAAMYA
+673 FLGSVDAAMHA
-684 VGDSINSAKI
+684 VNGSNNSAKI

>member
-18 VNAAEFPAIP
+18 VNAAEFPAFPVIEGK
-28 TDQTDYNEIIYRD
+28 DIVYRSD
-41 DANDPT
+41 VSNGPV
-47 SYEQSSWNGIGLVA
+47 SSGKESWEGNGLVA
-61 SGEPMS
+61 SGKTIT
-67 SGSKAPAF
+67 GGNAPAF
-75 LSTAKGDIV
+75 LSTRDYDKV
-84 TNNGSIWVLADRI
+84 TNNGNIWVLADRI
-97 PDNKLGQYASGILA
+97 EDTDLGQYAAGIVA
-111 SGGKKG
+111 SGGKTG
-117 VNAEGAVIYVHSDN
+117 INAKDGIIYVHSNN
-131 NGKEDNYEAAKGMAA
+131 NGIETNYEAAKGMAA

-169 MLATSNPKQASALSS
+169 MLATSNPKTASAPSS

-208 GNDASGVEMTNKGT
+208 GNNASGVEMTNKGT

-237 AKDGTVTNEGTIIA
+237 ATDGKVTNEGTIIA

-271 TLKGNS
+271 ILKGNS
-277 HVEGVIELGKASHL
+277 HVEGVIELGKESNL
-291 IVQDLARAET
+291 TVENLARAET
-301 IVLSSGTPEK
+301 IVLSSVTPEK
-311 VNALDGAPCN
+311 ANALNDATCE
-321 GCNVGSIHVNNSNL
+321 GCNVGSVTVKNSNL

-347 IGLITTNNNSST
+347 IGLITTEGVSST
-359 TFEFDSVGSKKKPL
+359 TFEFDSVGSKEKPL
-373 LDVDTVDEGA
+373 LDVDTVGEKA
-383 TVKFNYTG
+383 VVKFNYTG
-391 TVTDKL
+391 TVSDKL
-397 ASGSVKAEE
+397 ASGSVKAEA
-406 LFDGISLGKDDATPK
+406 LFDGISLGDNGETPK
-421 RITTSDGLWGGAS
+421 LITTSDGLWASAS

-452 LIISTTDLALM
+452 LITSTTDLALM

-555 TYYGDNG
+555 TYFGDNG

-684 VGDSINSAKI
+684 VNGSGNSAKI

-707 GVSYSVTDTLNT
+707 GVSYSVTETLNT

>member
-75 LSTAKGDIV
+75 LSTAKGDIA

-131 NGKEDNYEAAKGMAA
+131 NDEEDNYEAAKGMVA
-146 DASSGTK
+146 DASTGDATTIINK
-153 TSITN
+153 
-158 SGTIYV
+158 GTIYV
-164 EGGTG
+164 KGGTG
-169 MLATSNPKQASALSS
+169 MLATSNAKDRKS
-184 EKGSVITNE
+184 EITNE

-208 GNDASGVEMTNKGT
+208 GKDASGVEMTNTGT

-237 AKDGTVTNEGTIIA
+237 ATDGTVTNEGTIIA

-301 IVLSSGTPEK
+301 IVLSSGTSEK
-311 VNALDGAPCN
+311 VNALGSAPCN
-321 GCNVGSIHVNNSNL
+321 GCNVGSVHVNNSNL

-347 IGLITTNNNSST
+347 IGLIETQNNGST
-359 TFEFDSVGSKKKPL
+359 TFEFDSVGSKEKPL
-373 LDVDTVDEGA
+373 LDVDKGGKDDA
-383 TVKFNYTG
+383 VKFNYTG
-391 TVTDKL
+391 TVSDKL

-406 LFDGISLGKDDATPK
+406 LFNGISLDNNATPE

-452 LIISTTDLALM
+452 LITSTTDLALM

-589 DYMMTGAIVGVEAG
+589 DYMMTGAIVGIEAG

-684 VGDSINSAKI
+684 VNGSGNSAKI

-719 FLDVGTGFGG
+719 FLDVGTGFSG

>member
-1 MPRFYLTAVAAA
+1 MV
-13 VMAAT
+13 
-18 VNAAEFPAIP
+18 
-28 TDQTDYNEIIYRD
+28 
-41 DANDPT
+41 
-47 SYEQSSWNGIGLVA
+47 
-61 SGEPMS
+61 
-67 SGSKAPAF
+67 
-75 LSTAKGDIV
+75 
-84 TNNGSIWVLADRI
+84 
-97 PDNKLGQYASGILA
+97 
-111 SGGKKG
+111 
-117 VNAEGAVIYVHSDN
+117 
-131 NGKEDNYEAAKGMAA
+131 A
-146 DASSGTK
+146 DASTGDATTIINK
-153 TSITN
+153 
-158 SGTIYV
+158 GTIYV

-169 MLATSNPKQASALSS
+169 MLATSNAKDRKS
-184 EKGSVITNE
+184 EITNK

-208 GNDASGVEMTNKGT
+208 GNNASGVEMTNKGT

-237 AKDGTVTNEGTIIA
+237 ATDGTVTNEGTIIA

-266 VEFSL
+266 VDFSL
-271 TLKGNS
+271 ILKGNS
-277 HVEGVIELGKASHL
+277 HVEGVIELGKGSEL
-291 IVQDLARAET
+291 TVENLARAET

-311 VNALDGAPCN
+311 VNALDGAPCE
-321 GCNVGSIHVNNSNL
+321 GCNVGSVTVKNSNL

-347 IGLITTNNNSST
+347 IGLIETQNNGST
-359 TFEFDSVGSKKKPL
+359 TFEFDSVGSKEKPL
-373 LDVDTVDEGA
+373 LDVDKGGKDA
-383 TVKFNYTG
+383 AVKFNYTG

-406 LFDGISLGKDDATPK
+406 LFNGISLDNNATPE
-421 RITTSDGLWGGAS
+421 RITTSDGLWASAS

-452 LIISTTDLALM
+452 LITSTTDLALM

-509 STIEVGFDAPVSSNF
+509 SPIEVGFDAPVSNNF

-562 GFVDLMAKIGRID
+562 GFIDLMAKIGRID

-673 FLGNVDAAMYA
+673 FLGNVDATMHA
-684 VGDSINSAKI
+684 VNGSNNSAKI

>member
-47 SYEQSSWNGIGLVA
+47 SYEQSSWKGIGLVA
-61 SGEPMS
+61 PGEPMS

-97 PDNKLGQYASGILA
+97 ENNDLGQYAAGIVA
-111 SGGKKG
+111 SGGKTG
-117 VNAEGAVIYVHSDN
+117 INAKDGIIYVHSNN
-131 NGKEDNYEAAKGMAA
+131 NGIETNYEAAKGMAA

-169 MLATSNPKQASALSS
+169 MLATSNAKDRKS
-184 EKGSVITNE
+184 EITNE

-208 GNDASGVEMTNKGT
+208 GNNAGGVEMTNKGT

-237 AKDGTVTNEGTIIA
+237 ATDGRVTNEGTIIA
-251 TDGAIAISSGRWNKD
+251 TDGAIAISSGRWDKD

-301 IVLSSGTPEK
+301 IVLSPGTPEK
-311 VNALDGAPCN
+311 VNALDGALCD
-321 GCNVGSIHVNNSNL
+321 GCNVGSVYVNNSNL

-347 IGLITTNNNSST
+347 IGLITTEGVSST
-359 TFEFDSVGSKKKPL
+359 TFEFDSVGSKEKPL
-373 LDVDTVDEGA
+373 LDVDTVGEKA
-383 TVKFNYTG
+383 VVKFNYTG

-397 ASGSVKAEE
+397 ANGSVKAEE
-406 LFDGISLGKDDATPK
+406 LFNGISLGDNAETPK
-421 RITTSDGLWGGAS
+421 LITTSDGLWASAS

-452 LIISTTDLALM
+452 LITSTTDLALM

-541 GSADNDVYTLGLYG
+541 GSADNDVYTVGLYG

-575 NEYNVANSAGSEKG
+575 NEYTVSNTAGLEKG
-589 DYMMTGAIVGVEAG
+589 DYMMTGAIVGIEAG

-609 HNMFVEPQVQLSY
+609 HNLFVEPQVQLSY

-673 FLGNVDAAMYA
+673 FLGNVNAAMYA
-684 VGDSINSAKI
+684 VGDSGNSAKI

>member
-18 VNAAEFPAIP
+18 VNAAEFPAFP

-131 NGKEDNYEAAKGMAA
+131 NGEETNYEAAKGMVA
-146 DASSGTK
+146 DASTGDATTIINK
-153 TSITN
+153 
-158 SGTIYV
+158 GTIYV

-169 MLATSNPKQASALSS
+169 MLATSNAKDRKS
-184 EKGSVITNE
+184 EITNE

-208 GNDASGVEMTNKGT
+208 GKDASGVEMTNKGT

-237 AKDGTVTNEGTIIA
+237 ATDGTVTNEGTIIA
-251 TDGAIAISSGRWNKD
+251 TDGAIAISSGRWDKD

-271 TLKGNS
+271 TLKDNS

-311 VNALDGAPCN
+311 VNALDGAQCED
-321 GCNVGSIHVNNSNL
+321 CNVGSVHVNNSNL

-347 IGLITTNNNSST
+347 IGLIETVGNGSL
-359 TFEFDSVGSKKKPL
+359 TFEFDSVGSKEKPL
-373 LDVDTVDEGA
+373 LDVDTGGQDDA
-383 TVKFNYTG
+383 VKFNYTG
-391 TVTDKL
+391 TVSDKL

-406 LFDGISLGKDDATPK
+406 LFNGISLDNNATPE

-434 VHEKKGDE
+434 VHEKKDDE

-452 LIISTTDLALM
+452 LITSTTDLALM

-673 FLGNVDAAMYA
+673 FLGNVDATMHA
-684 VGDSINSAKI
+684 VNGSNNSAKI

>member
-131 NGKEDNYEAAKGMAA
+131 NGEETNYEAAKGMVA
-146 DASSGTK
+146 DASTGDATTIINK
-153 TSITN
+153 
-158 SGTIYV
+158 GTIYV

-169 MLATSNPKQASALSS
+169 MLATSNAKDRKS
-184 EKGSVITNE
+184 EITNE
-193 GTIHVINSGF
+193 GTIHVVNSGF

-208 GNDASGVEMTNKGT
+208 GKDASGVEMTNKGT

-237 AKDGTVTNEGTIIA
+237 ATDGTVTNEGTIIA
-251 TDGAIAISSGRWNKD
+251 TDGAIAISSGRWDKD

-321 GCNVGSIHVNNSNL
+321 DCNVGSVHVNNSNL

-347 IGLITTNNNSST
+347 IGLIETVENGSM
-359 TFEFDSVGSKKKPL
+359 TFEFDSVGSKEKPL
-373 LDVDTVDEGA
+373 LDVDTGGQDDA
-383 TVKFNYTG
+383 VKFNYTG
-391 TVTDKL
+391 TVSDKL

-406 LFDGISLGKDDATPK
+406 LFNGISLDNNATPE

-434 VHEKKGDE
+434 VHEKKGNE

-452 LIISTTDLALM
+452 LITSTTDLALM

-509 STIEVGFDAPVSSNF
+509 STIEVGFDAPVSNNF

-673 FLGNVDAAMYA
+673 FLGNVDATMHA
-684 VGDSINSAKI
+684 VNGSNNSAKI

>member
-131 NGKEDNYEAAKGMAA
+131 NGEETNYEAAKGMVA
-146 DASSGTK
+146 DASTGDATTIINK
-153 TSITN
+153 
-158 SGTIYV
+158 GTIYV

-169 MLATSNPKQASALSS
+169 MLATSNAKDRKS
-184 EKGSVITNE
+184 EITNE

-251 TDGAIAISSGRWNKD
+251 TDGAIAISSGRWDKD

-301 IVLSSGTPEK
+301 IVLSSGTSEK
-311 VNALDGAPCN
+311 VNALDGAQCE
-321 GCNVGSIHVNNSNL
+321 GCNVGSVHVNNSNL

-347 IGLITTNNNSST
+347 IGLIETVENGSM
-359 TFEFDSVGSKKKPL
+359 TFEFDSVGSKEKPL
-373 LDVDTVDEGA
+373 LDVDTGGQDDA
-383 TVKFNYTG
+383 VKFNYTG
-391 TVTDKL
+391 TVSDKL

-406 LFDGISLGKDDATPK
+406 LFNGISLDNNATPE

-434 VHEKKGDE
+434 VHEKKGNE

-452 LIISTTDLALM
+452 LITSTTDLALM

-609 HNMFVEPQVQLSY
+609 YNMFVEPQIQLSY

-673 FLGNVDAAMYA
+673 FLGNVDATMHA
-684 VGDSINSAKI
+684 VNGSNNSAKI

>member
-131 NGKEDNYEAAKGMAA
+131 NGEETNYEAAKGMVA
-146 DASSGTK
+146 DASTGDATTIINK
-153 TSITN
+153 
-158 SGTIYV
+158 GTIYV

-169 MLATSNPKQASALSS
+169 MLATSNAKDRKS
-184 EKGSVITNE
+184 EITNE
-193 GTIHVINSGF
+193 GTIHVISSGF

-208 GNDASGVEMTNKGT
+208 GNDASGVEMTNEGT

-251 TDGAIAISSGRWNKD
+251 TDGAIAISSGRWDKD

-301 IVLSSGTPEK
+301 IVLSSGTSEK
-311 VNALDGAPCN
+311 VNALDGAQCE
-321 GCNVGSIHVNNSNL
+321 GCNVGSVQVNNSNL

-347 IGLITTNNNSST
+347 IGLIETQNNGST
-359 TFEFDSVGSKKKPL
+359 TFEFDSVGSKEKPL
-373 LDVDTVDEGA
+373 LDVDKGGKDA
-383 TVKFNYTG
+383 AVKFNYTG

-406 LFDGISLGKDDATPK
+406 LFNGISLDNNATPE
-421 RITTSDGLWGGAS
+421 RITTSDGLWASAS
-434 VHEKKGDE
+434 VHEKKDDE

-452 LIISTTDLALM
+452 LITSTTDLALM

-673 FLGNVDAAMYA
+673 FLGNVDATMHA
-684 VGDSINSAKI
+684 VNGSNNSAKI

>member
-47 SYEQSSWNGIGLVA
+47 SYEQSSWKGIGLVA

-97 PDNKLGQYASGILA
+97 ENNDLGQYAAGIVA

-146 DASSGTK
+146 DASTGTK

-169 MLATSNPKQASALSS
+169 MLATSNAKDRKS
-184 EKGSVITNE
+184 EITNE

-208 GNDASGVEMTNKGT
+208 GNNASGVEMTNKGT

-237 AKDGTVTNEGTIIA
+237 ATDGTVTNEGTIIA
-251 TDGAIAISSGRWNKD
+251 TDGAIAISSGRWDKD

-271 TLKGNS
+271 TLTGNS
-277 HVEGVIELGKASHL
+277 HVEGVIELGKASKL
-291 IVQDLARAET
+291 TVENLARAET

-311 VNALDGAPCN
+311 VNALDGAPCD
-321 GCNVGSIHVNNSNL
+321 GCNVGNVHVNNSNL
-335 TIRSSDESQTLK
+335 TIRSSDESQTLN
-347 IGLITTNNNSST
+347 IGLITTEGVSST
-359 TFEFDSVGSKKKPL
+359 TFEFDSVGSKEKPL
-373 LDVDTVDEGA
+373 LDVDTVGEKA
-383 TVKFNYTG
+383 VVKFNYTG

-397 ASGSVKAEE
+397 ANGSVKAEE
-406 LFDGISLGKDDATPK
+406 LFNGISLGDNGETPK
-421 RITTSDGLWGGAS
+421 LITTSDGLWASAS

-452 LIISTTDLALM
+452 LITSTTDLALM

-541 GSADNDVYTLGLYG
+541 GSADNDVYTVGLYG

-575 NEYNVANSAGSEKG
+575 NEYTVSNTAGLEKG

-684 VGDSINSAKI
+684 VNGSGNSAKI

>member
-18 VNAAEFPAIP
+18 VNATEFPAFPVIEGK
-28 TDQTDYNEIIYRD
+28 DIVYRSD
-41 DANDPT
+41 VSNGPV
-47 SYEQSSWNGIGLVA
+47 SSGKESWEGNGMVA
-61 SGEPMS
+61 SGKTIT
-67 SGSKAPAF
+67 GGNAPAF
-75 LSTAKGDIV
+75 LSTRDYDKV
-84 TNNGSIWVLADRI
+84 TNNGNIWVLADRI
-97 PDNKLGQYASGILA
+97 EDTDLGQYAAGIVA
-111 SGGKKG
+111 SGGKTG
-117 VNAEGAVIYVHSDN
+117 INAKDGIIYVHSNN
-131 NGKEDNYEAAKGMAA
+131 NGIETNYEAAKGMAT

-169 MLATSNPKQASALSS
+169 MLATSNPKTASAPSS

-208 GNDASGVEMTNKGT
+208 GNDASGVKMTNKGT

-237 AKDGTVTNEGTIIA
+237 ATDGTVTNEGTIIA

-266 VEFSL
+266 VDFRL
-271 TLKGNS
+271 ILKGNS
-277 HVEGVIELGKASHL
+277 HVEGVIELGKGSEL
-291 IVQDLARAET
+291 TVEDLARAET

-311 VNALDGAPCN
+311 VNALDGAPCD
-321 GCNVGSIHVNNSNL
+321 GCNVGSVTVNNSNL

-347 IGLITTNNNSST
+347 IGLIETQNNGST
-359 TFEFDSVGSKKKPL
+359 TFEFNSVGSKDKLL
-373 LDVDTVDEGA
+373 LDVDTVDEDA
-383 TVKFNYTG
+383 AVKFNYTG

-397 ASGSVKAEE
+397 ANGSVKAEE
-406 LFDGISLGKDDATPK
+406 LFNGISLGDNGETPK
-421 RITTSDGLWGGAS
+421 LITTSDGLWASAS

-452 LIISTTDLALM
+452 LITSTTDLALM

-541 GSADNDVYTLGLYG
+541 GSADNDVYTVGLYG

-575 NEYNVANSAGSEKG
+575 NEYTVSNTAGLEKG
-589 DYMMTGAIVGVEAG
+589 DYMMTGAIVGIEAG

-684 VGDSINSAKI
+684 VNGSGNSAKI

>member
-97 PDNKLGQYASGILA
+97 PGNKLGQYASGILA

-117 VNAEGAVIYVHSDN
+117 VNAEGAIIYVHSDN
-131 NGKEDNYEAAKGMAA
+131 NDEEDNYEAAKGMVA
-146 DASSGTK
+146 DASTGDATTIVNK
-153 TSITN
+153 
-158 SGTIYV
+158 GTIYV

-237 AKDGTVTNEGTIIA
+237 ATDGAVTNEGTIIA

-347 IGLITTNNNSST
+347 IGLIETVENGSM
-359 TFEFDSVGSKKKPL
+359 TFEFDSVGSKEKPL
-373 LDVDTVDEGA
+373 LDVDTGGQDDA
-383 TVKFNYTG
+383 VKFNYTG
-391 TVTDKL
+391 TVSDKL

-406 LFDGISLGKDDATPK
+406 LFNGISLDNNATPE

-434 VHEKKGDE
+434 VHEKKDDE

-447 SGPSS
+447 SGPSN
-452 LIISTTDLALM
+452 LITSTTDLALM

-509 STIEVGFDAPVSSNF
+509 STIEVGFDAPVSNNF

-673 FLGNVDAAMYA
+673 FLGNVDATMHA
-684 VGDSINSAKI
+684 VNGSNNSAKI

>member
-18 VNAAEFPAIP
+18 VNAAEFPAFPVIEGK
-28 TDQTDYNEIIYRD
+28 DIVYRSD
-41 DANDPT
+41 VSNGPV
-47 SYEQSSWNGIGLVA
+47 SSGKESWEGNGMVA
-61 SGEPMS
+61 SGKTIT
-67 SGSKAPAF
+67 GGNAPAF
-75 LSTAKGDIV
+75 LSTRDHDKV
-84 TNNGSIWVLADRI
+84 TNNGNIWVLADRI
-97 PDNKLGQYASGILA
+97 EDTDLGQYAAGIVA
-111 SGGKKG
+111 SGGKTG
-117 VNAEGAVIYVHSDN
+117 INAKDGIIYVHSNN
-131 NGKEDNYEAAKGMAA
+131 NGIETNYEAAKGMAA
-146 DASSGTK
+146 DASTGTK

-169 MLATSNPKQASALSS
+169 MLATSNPKPANALSS

-237 AKDGTVTNEGTIIA
+237 ATDGTVTNEGTIIA

-266 VEFSL
+266 VDFSL
-271 TLKGNS
+271 ILKGNS
-277 HVEGVIELGKASHL
+277 HVEGVIELGKGSEL
-291 IVQDLARAET
+291 TVENLARAET

-311 VNALDGAPCN
+311 VNALDGAPCD
-321 GCNVGSIHVNNSNL
+321 GCNVGSVTVNNSNL

-347 IGLITTNNNSST
+347 IGLIETVKNGSM
-359 TFEFDSVGSKKKPL
+359 TFEFDSVGSKEKPL
-373 LDVDTVDEGA
+373 LDVDTGGQDDA
-383 TVKFNYTG
+383 VKFNYTG

-397 ASGSVKAEE
+397 ASGSVKAEA
-406 LFDGISLGKDDATPK
+406 LFDGISLGDNATPE

-434 VHEKKGDE
+434 VHEKKGNE

-452 LIISTTDLALM
+452 LITSTTDLALM

-673 FLGNVDAAMYA
+673 FLGNVDATMHA
-684 VGDSINSAKI
+684 VNGSNNSAKI
-694 SDELDDNWAEVSL
+694 SDELDDNWAEVSM

>member
-131 NGKEDNYEAAKGMAA
+131 NGEETNYEAAKGMVT
-146 DASSGTK
+146 DASTGDATTIINK
-153 TSITN
+153 
-158 SGTIYV
+158 GTIYV

-169 MLATSNPKQASALSS
+169 MLATSNAKDRKS
-184 EKGSVITNE
+184 EITNE
-193 GTIHVINSGF
+193 GTIHVVNSGF

-208 GNDASGVEMTNKGT
+208 GKDASGVEMTNQGT
-222 IIASGKNAYGITASD
+222 IIASGENAYGITASD
-237 AKDGTVTNEGTIIA
+237 ATDGTVTNEGTIIA

-266 VEFSL
+266 VDFRL
-271 TLKGNS
+271 ILKGNS
-277 HVEGVIELGKASHL
+277 HVEGVIELGKESNL
-291 IVQDLARAET
+291 TVENLARAET
-301 IVLSSGTPEK
+301 IVLSSVTPEK
-311 VNALDGAPCN
+311 ANALNDATCE
-321 GCNVGSIHVNNSNL
+321 GCNVGSVTVKNSNL

-347 IGLITTNNNSST
+347 IALIDTTDNGSM
-359 TFEFDSVGSKKKPL
+359 TFEFDSVGSKDKLL
-373 LDVDTVDEGA
+373 LDVDTVGEKA
-383 TVKFNYTG
+383 VVKFNYTG

-397 ASGSVKAEE
+397 ANGSVKAEE
-406 LFDGISLGKDDATPK
+406 LFNGISLGDNGETPK
-421 RITTSDGLWGGAS
+421 LITTSDGLWASAS

-452 LIISTTDLALM
+452 LITSTTDLALM

-684 VGDSINSAKI
+684 VNGSGNSAKI

>member
-67 SGSKAPAF
+67 SGSQAPAF

-97 PDNKLGQYASGILA
+97 ENNDLGQYAAGIVA
-111 SGGKKG
+111 SGGKTG
-117 VNAEGAVIYVHSDN
+117 INAKDGIIYVHSNN
-131 NGKEDNYEAAKGMAA
+131 NGIETNYEAAKGMAA

-169 MLATSNPKQASALSS
+169 MLATSNAKDRKS
-184 EKGSVITNE
+184 EITNE

-208 GNDASGVEMTNKGT
+208 GNIASGVEMTNKGT

-237 AKDGTVTNEGTIIA
+237 ATDGTVTNEGTIIA
-251 TDGAIAISSGRWNKD
+251 TDGAIAISSGRWDKD

-271 TLKGNS
+271 TLTGNS
-277 HVEGVIELGKASHL
+277 HVEGVIELGKASKL
-291 IVQDLARAET
+291 TVENLARAET

-311 VNALDGAPCN
+311 VNALDGAPCD
-321 GCNVGSIHVNNSNL
+321 GCNVGNVHVNNSNL
-335 TIRSSDESQTLK
+335 TIRSSNESQTLK
-347 IGLITTNNNSST
+347 IGLIETQNNGST
-359 TFEFDSVGSKKKPL
+359 TFEFDSVGSKEKPL
-373 LDVDTVDEGA
+373 LDVDIVGEKA
-383 TVKFNYTG
+383 VVKFNYTG

-397 ASGSVKAEE
+397 ANGSVKAEE
-406 LFDGISLGKDDATPK
+406 LFNGISLGDNGETPK
-421 RITTSDGLWGGAS
+421 LITTSDGLWASAS

-452 LIISTTDLALM
+452 LITSTTDLALM

-500 DGRGLEYDY
+500 AGRGLEYDY

-589 DYMMTGAIVGVEAG
+589 DYMMTGAIVGIEAG

-664 YLKASYNHD
+664 YLKTSYNHD

-684 VGDSINSAKI
+684 VNGSGNSAKI
-694 SDELDDNWAEVSL
+694 SDELDDNWVEVSL

>member
-18 VNAAEFPAIP
+18 VNAAEFPAFPVIEGK
-28 TDQTDYNEIIYRD
+28 DIVYRSD
-41 DANDPT
+41 VSNGPV
-47 SYEQSSWNGIGLVA
+47 SSGKESWEGNGMVA
-61 SGEPMS
+61 SGKTIT
-67 SGSKAPAF
+67 GGNAPAF
-75 LSTAKGDIV
+75 LSTRDYDKV
-84 TNNGSIWVLADRI
+84 TNNGNIWVLADRI
-97 PDNKLGQYASGILA
+97 EDTDLGQYAAGIVA
-111 SGGKKG
+111 SGGKTG
-117 VNAEGAVIYVHSDN
+117 INAKDGIIYVHSNN
-131 NGKEDNYEAAKGMAA
+131 NGIETNYEAAKGMAA

-208 GNDASGVEMTNKGT
+208 GNNASGVEMTNKGT
-222 IIASGKNAYGITASD
+222 IIASGENAYGITASD
-237 AKDGTVTNEGTIIA
+237 ATDGTVTNEGTIIA

-266 VEFSL
+266 VDFRL
-271 TLKGNS
+271 ILKGNS
-277 HVEGVIELGKASHL
+277 HVEGVIELGKESNL
-291 IVQDLARAET
+291 TVENLARAET
-301 IVLSSGTPEK
+301 IVLSSVTPEK
-311 VNALDGAPCN
+311 ANALNDATCE
-321 GCNVGSIHVNNSNL
+321 GCNVGSVTVKNSNL

-347 IGLITTNNNSST
+347 IALIDTTDNGSM
-359 TFEFDSVGSKKKPL
+359 TFEFDSVGSKDKLL
-373 LDVDTVDEGA
+373 LDVDTVGEKA
-383 TVKFNYTG
+383 VVKFNYTG

-397 ASGSVKAEE
+397 ANGSVKAEE
-406 LFDGISLGKDDATPK
+406 LFNGISLGDNGETPK
-421 RITTSDGLWGGAS
+421 LITTSDGLWASAS

-452 LIISTTDLALM
+452 LITSTTDLALM

-684 VGDSINSAKI
+684 VNGSGNSAKI

>member
-97 PDNKLGQYASGILA
+97 PGNKLGQYASGILA

-146 DASSGTK
+146 DASTGTK

-169 MLATSNPKQASALSS
+169 MLATSNPKPANALSL

-208 GNDASGVEMTNKGT
+208 GNDASGVKMTNEGT

-251 TDGAIAISSGRWNKD
+251 TDGAIAISSGRWDKD
-266 VEFSL
+266 VDFRL
-271 TLKGNS
+271 ILKGNS
-277 HVEGVIELGKASHL
+277 HVEGVIELGKGSEL
-291 IVQDLARAET
+291 TVENLARAET

-311 VNALDGAPCN
+311 VNALDGDPCKD
-321 GCNVGSIHVNNSNL
+321 CNVGSVHVNNSNL

-347 IGLITTNNNSST
+347 IGLIETVGNGSL
-359 TFEFDSVGSKKKPL
+359 TFEFDSVGSKEKPL
-373 LDVDTVDEGA
+373 LDVDTGGQDDA
-383 TVKFNYTG
+383 VKFNYTG
-391 TVTDKL
+391 TVSDKL

-406 LFDGISLGKDDATPK
+406 LFNGISLDNNATPE

-452 LIISTTDLALM
+452 LITSTTDLALM

-541 GSADNDVYTLGLYG
+541 GSADNDIYTLGLYG

-673 FLGNVDAAMYA
+673 FLGNVDATMHA
-684 VGDSINSAKI
+684 VNGSNNSAKI

>member
-131 NGKEDNYEAAKGMAA
+131 NGEETNYEAAKGMVT
-146 DASSGTK
+146 DASTGDATTIINK
-153 TSITN
+153 
-158 SGTIYV
+158 GTIYV

-169 MLATSNPKQASALSS
+169 MLATSNAKDRKS
-184 EKGSVITNE
+184 EITNE
-193 GTIHVINSGF
+193 GTIHVVNSGF

-208 GNDASGVEMTNKGT
+208 GKDASGVEMTNQGT

-237 AKDGTVTNEGTIIA
+237 ATDGTVTNEGTIIA
-251 TDGAIAISSGRWNKD
+251 TDGAIAISSGRWDKD

-321 GCNVGSIHVNNSNL
+321 DCNVGSIHVNNSNL

-347 IGLITTNNNSST
+347 IGLIETQNNGST
-359 TFEFDSVGSKKKPL
+359 TFEFDSVGSKEKPL
-373 LDVDTVDEGA
+373 LDVDKGGKDA
-383 TVKFNYTG
+383 AVKFNYTG
-391 TVTDKL
+391 TVSDKL

-406 LFDGISLGKDDATPK
+406 LFDGISLGKDDATPE

-434 VHEKKGDE
+434 VHEKKGNE

-452 LIISTTDLALM
+452 LITSTTDLALM

-509 STIEVGFDAPVSSNF
+509 STIEVGFDAPVSNNF

-673 FLGNVDAAMYA
+673 FLGNVDATMHA
-684 VGDSINSAKI
+684 VNGSNNSAKI

>member
-18 VNAAEFPAIP
+18 VNAAEFPAFPVIEGK
-28 TDQTDYNEIIYRD
+28 DIVYRSD
-41 DANDPT
+41 VSNGPV
-47 SYEQSSWNGIGLVA
+47 SSGKESWEGNGMVA
-61 SGEPMS
+61 SGKTIT
-67 SGSKAPAF
+67 GGNAPAF
-75 LSTAKGDIV
+75 LSTRDYDKV
-84 TNNGSIWVLADRI
+84 TNNGNIWVLADRI
-97 PDNKLGQYASGILA
+97 EDTNLGQYAAGIVA
-111 SGGKKG
+111 SGGKTG
-117 VNAEGAVIYVHSDN
+117 INAKDGIIYVHSNN
-131 NGKEDNYEAAKGMAA
+131 NGIETNYEAAKGMAA

-169 MLATSNPKQASALSS
+169 MLATSNPKTASAPSS

-208 GNDASGVEMTNKGT
+208 GNNASGVEMTNKGT

-237 AKDGTVTNEGTIIA
+237 ATDGKVTNEGTIIA

-266 VEFSL
+266 VDFRL
-271 TLKGNS
+271 ILKGNS
-277 HVEGVIELGKASHL
+277 HVEGVIELGKGSEL
-291 IVQDLARAET
+291 TVENLARAET
-301 IVLSSGTPEK
+301 IVLSSVTPEK
-311 VNALDGAPCN
+311 ANALNDATCE
-321 GCNVGSIHVNNSNL
+321 GCNVGSVTVNNSNL

-347 IGLITTNNNSST
+347 IGLIETKENGST
-359 TFEFDSVGSKKKPL
+359 TFEFNSVGSKDKLL
-373 LDVDTVDEGA
+373 LDVDKVGEDA
-383 TVKFNYTG
+383 AVKFNYTG

-397 ASGSVKAEE
+397 ANGSVKAEE
-406 LFDGISLGKDDATPK
+406 LFNGISLGDNGETPK
-421 RITTSDGLWGGAS
+421 LITTSDGLWASAS

-452 LIISTTDLALM
+452 LITSTTDLALM

-589 DYMMTGAIVGVEAG
+589 DYMMTGAIVGIEAG

-609 HNMFVEPQVQLSY
+609 HNLFVEPQVQLSY

-627 TDYATNIRSVDF
+627 TDYSTNIRSVDF

-684 VGDSINSAKI
+684 VNGSGNSAKI

-707 GVSYSVTDTLNT
+707 GVSYSVTETLNT

>member
-18 VNAAEFPAIP
+18 VNAAEFPAFPVIEGK
-28 TDQTDYNEIIYRD
+28 DIVYRSD
-41 DANDPT
+41 VSNGPV
-47 SYEQSSWNGIGLVA
+47 SSGKESWEGNGMVA
-61 SGEPMS
+61 SGKTIT
-67 SGSKAPAF
+67 GGNAPAF
-75 LSTAKGDIV
+75 LSTRDYDKV
-84 TNNGSIWVLADRI
+84 TNNGNIWVLADRI
-97 PDNKLGQYASGILA
+97 EDTDLGQYAAGIVA
-111 SGGKKG
+111 SGGKTG
-117 VNAEGAVIYVHSDN
+117 INAKDGIIYVHSNN
-131 NGKEDNYEAAKGMAA
+131 NGIETNYEAAKGMAA

-169 MLATSNPKQASALSS
+169 MLATSNPKQASAPSS
-184 EKGSVITNE
+184 EKGSVLTNE

-208 GNDASGVEMTNKGT
+208 GNNASGVKMTNKGS

-237 AKDGTVTNEGTIIA
+237 ATDGTVTNEGTIIA

-266 VEFSL
+266 IDFSL
-271 TLKGNS
+271 ILKGNS
-277 HVEGVIELGKASHL
+277 HVEGVIELGKGSEL
-291 IVQDLARAET
+291 TVKDLARAET

-311 VNALDGAPCN
+311 ANALNDATCE
-321 GCNVGSIHVNNSNL
+321 GCNVGSVTVKNSNL

-347 IGLITTNNNSST
+347 IARIDTTDNGSM
-359 TFEFDSVGSKKKPL
+359 TFEFDSVGSKEKPL
-373 LDVDTVDEGA
+373 LDVDTVGEKA
-383 TVKFNYTG
+383 AVKFNYTG
-391 TVTDKL
+391 TVSDKL
-397 ASGSVKAEE
+397 ASGSVKAEA
-406 LFDGISLGKDDATPK
+406 LFDGISLGDNATPE
-421 RITTSDGLWGGAS
+421 RITTSDGLWASAS

-452 LIISTTDLALM
+452 LITSTTDLALM

-541 GSADNDVYTLGLYG
+541 GSADNDVYTVGLYG

-673 FLGNVDAAMYA
+673 FLGNVDATMHA
-684 VGDSINSAKI
+684 VNGSNNSAKI

>member
-1 MPRFYLTAVAAA
+1 M
-13 VMAAT
+13 
-18 VNAAEFPAIP
+18 
-28 TDQTDYNEIIYRD
+28 
-41 DANDPT
+41 
-47 SYEQSSWNGIGLVA
+47 
-61 SGEPMS
+61 
-67 SGSKAPAF
+67 
-75 LSTAKGDIV
+75 
-84 TNNGSIWVLADRI
+84 
-97 PDNKLGQYASGILA
+97 
-111 SGGKKG
+111 
-117 VNAEGAVIYVHSDN
+117 
-131 NGKEDNYEAAKGMAA
+131 
-146 DASSGTK
+146 
-153 TSITN
+153 
-158 SGTIYV
+158 
-164 EGGTG
+164 
-169 MLATSNPKQASALSS
+169 
-184 EKGSVITNE
+184 GSV
-193 GTIHVINSGF
+193 
-203 GMSLG
+203 
-208 GNDASGVEMTNKGT
+208 
-222 IIASGKNAYGITASD
+222 
-237 AKDGTVTNEGTIIA
+237 
-251 TDGAIAISSGRWNKD
+251 
-266 VEFSL
+266 
-271 TLKGNS
+271 
-277 HVEGVIELGKASHL
+277 
-291 IVQDLARAET
+291 
-301 IVLSSGTPEK
+301 
-311 VNALDGAPCN
+311 
-321 GCNVGSIHVNNSNL
+321 HVNNSNL

-347 IGLITTNNNSST
+347 IGLITTEGVSST
-359 TFEFDSVGSKKKPL
+359 TFEFDSVGSKEKPL
-373 LDVDTVDEGA
+373 LDVDTVGEKA
-383 TVKFNYTG
+383 AVKFNYTG
-391 TVTDKL
+391 TVSDKL
-397 ASGSVKAEE
+397 ANGSVKAEE
-406 LFDGISLGKDDATPK
+406 LFNGISLGDNGETPK
-421 RITTSDGLWGGAS
+421 LITTSDGLWASAS
-434 VHEKKGDE
+434 VHEKNSDTGD
-442 ITSTY
+442 ISSTY

-452 LIISTTDLALM
+452 LITSTTDLALM

-541 GSADNDVYTLGLYG
+541 GSADNDVYTVGLYG

-575 NEYNVANSAGSEKG
+575 NEYTVSNTAGLEKG
-589 DYMMTGAIVGVEAG
+589 DYMMTGAIVGIEAG

-684 VGDSINSAKI
+684 VNGSGNSAKI